1 MTDNTNANITNANQM
16 NNNKGFQPLVSPNNQ
31 PIVVI
36 SKCIEFESCRYD
48 GKMIENEFIK
58 GLKPFV
64 SFVTVCP
71 EVEIGL
77 PIPRKTIRLVS
88 NENKIYLIQPET
100 KTNFTEEMNE
110 FSEKFLKSIEK
121 IDGFILKSNSPS
133 CGIKDVK
140 IYKDLEKSLPL
151 TTEANGMFAEK
162 VIKEYNNKKAI
173 ATEEML
179 NNSEFKH
186 HFLTKLFVLAYFRN
200 VKETKKLNKL
210 IEFHSA
216 NKYLFMAY
224 NQLLLTTLGNITAN
238 KSDKSTEEIFSEYEK
253 YLFEMLEK
261 PFEKGSLLNALM
273 HCFGYFSNK
282 LSYEEKAYFLE
293 VIELFK
299 KDEITLN
306 MVTFHLKAWIVKFN
320 QEYLKIQTLLYPYP
334 EKLGE

>member
-1 MTDNTNANITNANQM
+1 MTNNIQT
-16 NNNKGFQPLVSPNNQ
+16 NNNNGFQPIVSENHK
-31 PIVVI
+31 PIVII

-58 GLKPFV
+58 SLKPFV
-64 SFVTVCP
+64 SFVSVCP

-88 NENKIYLIQPET
+88 SENKINLIQPET
-100 KTNFTEEMNE
+100 RTNFTIDMEN
-110 FSEKFLKSIEK
+110 FTVKYLNSIK
-121 IDGFILKSNSPS
+121 DVDGFILKSNSPS

-186 HFLTKLFVLAYFRN
+186 HFLTKLFVLAYFKN
-200 VKETKKLNKL
+200 IKETKTINKL

-224 NQLLLTTLGNITAN
+224 NQSLLTAMGNITAN
-238 KSDKSTEEIFSEYEK
+238 KSNETIDEMFLKYEN

-261 PFEKGSLLNALM
+261 PFEKGSLINALM

-293 VIELFK
+293 TIELFK
-299 KDEITLN
+299 QDEITLN
-306 MVTFHLKAWIVKFN
+306 MVTFHLKSWTVKFN

-334 EKLGE
+334 EKLNE